1 MAETAGHIPRP
12 RLELSLLEARTR
24 FVQLARLAGL
34 TRQTTI
40 VTDGGRPLAAIV
52 PVDGPA
58 HQPPAGDLSPAADPP
73 MSDDRSLTHTPAKGS
88 AAGWLRRIETLR
100 AELQRQHTALEVA
113 LDEAWRELDRLRPAG
128 SDDAVDAL
136 RLAHS
141 DIRRAR

>member
-1 MAETAGHIPRP
+1 MAEPAGRIPRP

-34 TRQTTI
+34 TQQTTI

-52 PVDGPA
+52 PAPRPSEPDAAAPVPHDTVVPRA
-58 HQPPAGDLSPAADPP
+58 PAAAGGAP
-73 MSDDRSLTHTPAKGS
+73 KGS

-113 LDEAWRELDRLRPAG
+113 LDEAWRELDRIRPPG
-128 SDDAVDAL
+128 SDGAVDAL